1 MEYNFPSGGHDPMDW
16 NAPPNFETI
25 YAQLAPDA
33 VQYAV
38 EHICTMNGLRPT
50 PGLIERL
57 EREEELNAV
66 VGHAVLLLIRW
77 CGDAA
82 AGGGDGPAE
91 FLLNTCPQYSR

>member
-16 NAPPNFETI
+16 NVPANFETI

-57 EREEELNAV
+57 EREEELNA
-66 VGHAVLLLIRW
+66 GR
-77 CGDAA
+77 
-82 AGGGDGPAE
+82 GPARRST
-91 FLLNTCPQYSR
+91 LILVVSGVHARLVMC